1 MNLYS
6 PPTGGHP
13 QELPDRWRFSDGTV
27 RTDLN
32 SLTNA
37 ELLLLGWIGPI
48 TQPQPFTEELDEDGE
63 VVLDEEGNPV
73 ILGDYNG
80 ETHKTVWYRA
90 ARKYIVV
97 EKHIDEAPYDSGELV
112 SVTGG
117 IADWNTFKT
126 TALASP
132 GLNILLGEVLT
143 VAPVVGTAFPATFL
157 ELENGKYDDFTIVWN
172 AINSVVEVPS
182 ELITEFTALAVSCNL
197 PEEFIAIFSAT

>member
-90 ARKYIVV
+90 A
-97 EKHIDEAPYDSGELV
+97 
-112 SVTGG
+112 
-117 IADWNTFKT
+117 
-126 TALASP
+126 
-132 GLNILLGEVLT
+132 
-143 VAPVVGTAFPATFL
+143 
-157 ELENGKYDDFTIVWN
+157 
-172 AINSVVEVPS
+172 
-182 ELITEFTALAVSCNL
+182 
-197 PEEFIAIFSAT
+197 